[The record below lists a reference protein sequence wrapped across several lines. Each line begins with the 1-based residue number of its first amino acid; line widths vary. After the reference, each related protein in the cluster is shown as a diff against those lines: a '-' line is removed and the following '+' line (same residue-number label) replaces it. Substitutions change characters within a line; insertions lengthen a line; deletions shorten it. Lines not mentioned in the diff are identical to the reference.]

1 LDWRIRAALESFRE
15 KYLVSMDNVVVVFV
29 DKSLDSVLRR
39 IGIQSQVLFKL
50 HAPTVDDDSL
60 LTQLNIR
67 K

>member
-1 LDWRIRAALESFRE
+1 
-15 KYLVSMDNVVVVFV
+15 
-29 DKSLDSVLRR
+29 LRR